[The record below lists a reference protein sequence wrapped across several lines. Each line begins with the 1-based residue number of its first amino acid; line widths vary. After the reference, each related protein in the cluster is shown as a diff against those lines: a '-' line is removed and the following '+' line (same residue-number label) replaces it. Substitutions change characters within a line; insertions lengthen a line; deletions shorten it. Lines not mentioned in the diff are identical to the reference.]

1 MALIGCD
8 DPKVQKFISDVKND
22 SKVQE
27 FISDVKDDPSIQ
39 RLISDVKTGLNVV
52 NADIQAMTCEED
64 VKGMA
69 KGVALNTPL
78 GSTVSIVT
86 VRDIREISRT
96 EENIVCI
103 GNVLLD
109 DARKSQLRM
118 EVFKDEIGNIFYF
131 NWLANKRNY
140 STVTDFAKF
149 RGLSTSVPLAKATW
163 YASSCRGME

>member
-1 MALIGCD
+1 MSCFYRRIVSLLFCMALIGCD

-69 KGVALNTPL
+69 NGVALKTPL
-78 GSTVSIVT
+78 GATVSIVT
-86 VRDIREISRT
+86 VRDIREISRA
-96 EENIVCI
+96 EDNIVCI

-118 EVFKDEIGNIFYF
+118 EVFKDEIGNIFYVF
-131 NWLANKRNY
+131 NE
-140 STVTDFAKF
+140 VT
-149 RGLSTSVPLAKATW
+149 
-163 YASSCRGME
+163 